1 MAIIDRIEYSVCED
15 CFTVVAHGHSDH
27 TSEADDDH
35 LEQRMISERG
45 DRDGY
50 WTTGVEPTEDDEEG
64 NGYDEFSSC
73 DCELCNDGLAGS
85 RHGVSL
91 ILTKEEE

>member
-15 CFTVVAHGHSDH
+15 CLISIANGHNDN
-27 TSEADDDH
+27 TSVADDDH
-35 LEQRMISERG
+35 LEQRMTSERG

-64 NGYDEFSSC
+64 HGYEEFSRCS
-73 DCELCNDGLAGS
+73 CELCNDTRGGS